1 MLVLNVLGQECQNII
16 WYHQNHELHKLG
28 QCMRWVEKHV
38 KRLRHKHER
47 IMEICS
53 LHLKAWIKTLR
64 IKIACCIETK
74 SMYIY
79 PLTDL
84 PIHKMKTRKHTE
96 TQSESHL
103 TPHPPPP
110 PLPHPRLSPLP
121 SSPSS
126 QQRRSFV
133 RTCIHIRTQ
142 TDTHTQ
148 ALTHL

>member
-1 MLVLNVLGQECQNII
+1 MLVLNVLVQECQNII

-64 IKIACCIETK
+64 IKIACCIETQ

-79 PLTDL
+79 PLKDL
-84 PIHKMKTRKHTE
+84 PIHKRKTHRNAIRIT
-96 TQSESHL
+96 L
-103 TPHPPPP
+103 TPPPLPP
-110 PLPHPRLSPLP
+110 PLPHPRLSSLP

-126 QQRRSFV
+126 QQRRSFA